1 MTSKQWRLIG
11 WLGTSLLIALPG
23 VVHSAPV
30 AAPAAAKPAT
40 QTAAEAPMYG
50 SQLMSEQ
57 ERTALRARMWA
68 AQSDAERERI
78 RTEHHEEMRKR
89 AQAQGVTL
97 PETPQAMHGPSDA
110 HPHRHGHTDQ
120 GHRHRGHPTGHM
132 HPKAP

>member
-1 MTSKQWRLIG
+1 MTCKQWLLMG
-11 WLGTSLLIALPG
+11 WLGASLFTALPG
-23 VVHSAPV
+23 VVHSAPA
-30 AAPAAAKPAT
+30 AAPATAKP
-40 QTAAEAPMYG
+40 AAEAPMYG
-50 SQLMSEQ
+50 HQLMSEQ
-57 ERTALRARMWA
+57 ERTTLRARMWA

-110 HPHRHGHTDQ
+110 HPHHHGHHDH
-120 GHRHRGHPTGHM
+120 GRRHHGHPSGHM